1 MEGCVESD
9 ADGCVVGCVELVTW
23 RVDVESGCGEWT
35 WRVGLLVMWRVM
47 WIAMWRVGVCRV
59 T

>member
-1 MEGCVESD
+1 MEGCVERD

-23 RVDVESGCGEWT
+23 RVMWLWT

-47 WIAMWRVGVCRV
+47 WIAMWRVEVCRV

>member
-1 MEGCVESD
+1 MESD
-9 ADGCVVGCVELVTW
+9 ADGCVAGCVELVTW
-23 RVDVESGCGEWT
+23 RVM
-35 WRVGLLVMWRVM
+35 WRVGFLVMWGVGFLVMWRVM